1 MAESIVNLE
10 ENAMTRKPMATRKR
24 EPSNL
29 LEALDALLCGVAA
42 IGSLIALVIIL
53 NWIGGTA

>member
-1 MAESIVNLE
+1 
-10 ENAMTRKPMATRKR
+10 MTRKPMATRKR
-24 EPSNL
+24 KPNNL

-42 IGSLIALVIIL
+42 IGALISLVIIL

>member
-1 MAESIVNLE
+1 MTEPIVNLE

-24 EPSNL
+24 EPNNL

-42 IGSLIALVIIL
+42 IGSLIALVFIL
-53 NWIGGTA
+53 NWIGGVA